1 MDQSILR
8 FLAEANL
15 DTEWLKLL
23 FQSDPN
29 GQDGQVQYQICAHI
43 FPQILSIF
51 SPSSGLSLNIY
62 IPNMQVLD
70 LRLLDQASS
79 ATRAK
84 SGCFFLRDESIYLL
98 CSVQQGQDALL
109 KVYELISKHELYQMM
124 QRPKKNQIQARSDV
138 LSDTGFTDLER
149 DLDAHLSELNF
160 GESIMG

>member
-79 ATRAK
+79 AARAK

-124 QRPKKNQIQARSDV
+124 QRPKRNQIQARSDV
-138 LSDTGFTDLER
+138 LSETGFTDLER